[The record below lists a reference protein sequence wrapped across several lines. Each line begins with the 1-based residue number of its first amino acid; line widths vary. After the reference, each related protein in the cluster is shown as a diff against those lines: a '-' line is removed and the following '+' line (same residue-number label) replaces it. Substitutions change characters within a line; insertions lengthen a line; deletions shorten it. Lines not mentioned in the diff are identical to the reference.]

1 MAAPKQSGKLRKRQL
16 DAGSGASALEIH
28 YAIGEHPV
36 AESVAT
42 LLLVEKALQQSG
54 MVIGDLAARFDRPG
68 SVVVLRAEVA
78 GFAAS
83 ALRLLE
89 DGSILPGRTQTLDV
103 GYVRPGGHV
112 RFADDLDIRW
122 RIVSMLCEPDGDD
135 PEGESDSVLRTRIAN
150 VTRAGYPLL
159 VIAEKMAI
167 PALLSLAADQVLDAG
182 ALDVDMIAETA
193 ASITGDDQAC
203 IRSALVTA
211 SFDPAHLSVD
221 DLSVAIRF
229 GVPIDR
235 MIETLTHLAAT
246 VDGGDGDG
254 RAETWSGSR
263 TASQDDRDWDRRP
276 ASLSTVNKGRKEK
289 GRSDK
294 GQSDKRKSG
303 AGSVSGS
310 AVILPDASTDPYR
323 LSVETLAGYG
333 DAKNWALDLK
343 VDLDLWRTGSLAW
356 DQLSSRLLLSGPPG
370 TGKTTFARALCNS
383 LDLPLHI
390 SSVSTWLEAGY
401 LGSVISRMN
410 AAFEEAR
417 ANAPSILFIDEC
429 DGIGK
434 RQSQD
439 RDFADYWNALV
450 NKMLELMDGAAKAEG
465 VIIVGA
471 TNRPEAMDEALK
483 RSGRWERQIAMPM
496 PDREALTG
504 ILAHHLGPDLAA
516 VVATGAAL
524 SKPTSPSSMPHRR
537 EEVGAVLTRLARQA
551 VGLSGADVER
561 LVREARAKA
570 RRDGRSLA
578 YADLATGLAAG
589 RPIRPRDLRWRMAI
603 HEVGHALVRR
613 ALKVGT
619 EVGLSIEAASGG
631 YAESMLDVDV
641 VQSEGWVSSLIAVCL
656 AGRAAETLI
665 FGDTTSGS
673 GGSPTSDLANA
684 TRLALS
690 MEIELGFG
698 RSTPLLHRSMDGAE
712 LLLLRDDPLRDA
724 VHARLEAALALATRT
739 IEAERACLLR
749 LAEALAEAGSM
760 NAAEIAAVF
769 AHAATDARQA
779 SAPDQPEPPV

>member
-1 MAAPKQSGKLRKRQL
+1 MAATKQNGKLSKRQL
-16 DAGSGASALEIH
+16 DAGSGASALAIH

-54 MVIGDLAARFDRPG
+54 MATGDLAAYFDRPG
-68 SVVVLRAEVA
+68 SVVVLRAEVS

-83 ALRLLE
+83 TLRLLE
-89 DGSILPGRTQTLDV
+89 EGSILPGRTQTLDV

-112 RFADDLDIRW
+112 RFADDLDIRF
-122 RIVSMLCEPDGDD
+122 RIVTMLCEPDGDD
-135 PEGESDSVLRTRIAN
+135 PEGESDSALRTRIAN

-182 ALDVDMIAETA
+182 ALDVDVIAGTA
-193 ASITGDDQAC
+193 TRITADDPAH
-203 IRSALVTA
+203 IHAALTRA
-211 SFDPAHLSVD
+211 SFDPARLSVD
-221 DLSVAIRF
+221 DLSVAIRS
-229 GVPIDR
+229 GVPIGR

-246 VDGGDGDG
+246 AESGDGDG
-254 RAETWSGSR
+254 GAETRSGSQ
-263 TASQDDRDWDRRP
+263 TASQGDRDWDRRS
-276 ASLSTVNKGRKEK
+276 AGLSTMGKGRKEK

-294 GQSDKRKSG
+294 AQSDKRKCG
-303 AGSVSGS
+303 AASASGS
-310 AVILPDASTDPYR
+310 DVILPDASTDPYR

-333 DAKNWALDLK
+333 DAKGWALDLK
-343 VDLDLWRTGSLAW
+343 ADLDLWRTRSIAW

-383 LDLPLHI
+383 LHLPLHV

-401 LGSVISRMN
+401 LGSVITRMS

-417 ANAPSILFIDEC
+417 ANAPSILFVDEC

-450 NKMLELMDGAAKAEG
+450 NKMLELMDGAARAEG

-483 RSGRWERQIAMPM
+483 RSGRWERQIAIPM

-516 VVATGAAL
+516 VVATVTAPTQTAL
-524 SKPTSPSSMPHRR
+524 PMPHRQD
-537 EEVGAVLTRLARQA
+537 EVEAVLTRLARQA
-551 VGLSGADVER
+551 AGLSGADVER

-570 RRDGRSLA
+570 RRDGRNLTHP
-578 YADLATGLAAG
+578 DLAARLAFG
-589 RPIRPRDLRWRMAI
+589 RPVRPRDLRYRMAI
-603 HEVGHALVRR
+603 HEAGHALVRR

-631 YAESMLDVDV
+631 YAESLLDVDV
-641 VQSEGWVSSLIAVCL
+641 VQSESWVSALIAVFL
-656 AGRAAETLI
+656 AGRAAETLV

-698 RSTPLLHRSMDGAE
+698 SSTPLLHRSMDGAE
-712 LLLLRDDPLRDA
+712 LLLLRDDPLRDS
-724 VHARLEAALALATRT
+724 VHARLETALALATRT
-739 IEAERACLLR
+739 IEADRACLLR
-749 LAEALAEAGSM
+749 LADALADAGSM

-769 AHAATDARQA
+769 AEEATDPKQ
-779 SAPDQPEPPV
+779 SVAPDQPEPPV